1 MEGAMP
7 LHPDE
12 PEFRIRAQ
20 DALAPNAVEA
30 WAAFAEL
37 AAKATGVEHL
47 FDQAAQARVIAGH
60 MRVWQAE
67 HSELVKWP
75 D

>member
-47 FDQAAQARVIAGH
+47 FDQAAQAASSPATCVCGRPST
-60 MRVWQAE
+60 RSW
-67 HSELVKWP
+67 
-75 D
+75 